1 MNANVV
7 ELLLLLGAALGGT
20 AAFKAYLAR
29 PDSAHPPV
37 SDDLVRPPRY

>member
-29 PDSAHPPV
+29 PDSTHPPV

>member
-20 AAFKAYLAR
+20 AALEAYLVR
-29 PDSAHPPV
+29 SDSAHPHV